1 MGKAGR
7 CFRQYFFAAP
17 GSTINVS
24 THYEPSLHDFRGKRI
39 EISDIEDSGFI
50 MGTDIYRRASADLS
64 GKKVFAQCFR
74 CFECGLIRLGVLYV
88 TVVLA
93 VLTSASK
100 GEKPRCEFGLAAGR
114 PGRMPPWRPLSA
126 SPMTRFGVPARFVG
140 PGPQTTLQK

>member
-1 MGKAGR
+1 M
-7 CFRQYFFAAP
+7 
-17 GSTINVS
+17 
-24 THYEPSLHDFRGKRI
+24 PSF
-39 EISDIEDSGFI
+39 S
-50 MGTDIYRRASADLS
+50 
-64 GKKVFAQCFR
+64 
-74 CFECGLIRLGVLYV
+74 GLIRLGVLYV

-100 GEKPRCEFGLAAGR
+100 GEKTPLRVWARGRPPGPQAALEGGLPLALTRAGARCEFGLAAGR